1 MFAGPGER
9 SELVHRAEDRGLF
22 RPPSL
27 RNVALTAPYM
37 HDGSLAT
44 LRDVLEH
51 YAAGGRLAGR
61 MEGTL
66 ARWSATARRWAT
78 ERAAL
83 ALYVV
88 DVTSDLAGRLSDE
101 SA

>member
-1 MFAGPGER
+1 
-9 SELVHRAEDRGLF
+9 
-22 RPPSL
+22 
-27 RNVALTAPYM
+27 
-37 HDGSLAT
+37 
-44 LRDVLEH
+44 
-51 YAAGGRLAGR
+51 

-83 ALYVV
+83 AVYVV
-88 DVTSDLAGRLSDE
+88 EVTSDLAVRLTDE